1 MRILL
6 AAVLATVIA
15 APCMAANENQSEDKS
30 SADVQTPGVTEPRV
44 PDTLKPGADQRI
56 RTEGRASE
64 SSAAEKKAPM
74 SNPSAPIGDKDDSKK

>member
-15 APCMAANENQSEDKS
+15 APCMAASENQSEDKT

-56 RTEGRASE
+56 RTEGLNSQ
-64 SSAAEKKAPM
+64 SSAAGKKAPM
-74 SNPSAPIGDKDDSKK
+74 SAPTGDKDDVKK